1 MEFCGT
7 PALTEY
13 SCKDLPYIT
22 TRSRLL
28 LRKEEE
34 EASNLSKHL
43 DTLDNFNF
51 TLDEIQVI
59 QEIKSVEIPRERM
72 KNKFDRL
79 YDR

>member
-1 MEFCGT
+1 MEPCGT
-7 PALTEY
+7 PPLTEY

-22 TRSRLL
+22 TRSCLL
-28 LRKEEE
+28 VRKEEE

-43 DTLDNFNF
+43 DNLDNFNF